1 MSSFYG
7 NIKFNNQTPLVF
19 DKIYPS
25 RWEMEKNCHS
35 DGIFHG
41 RYILISYGDIRYT
54 PYHKIGRI
62 TEAEFNAHKADGT
75 ILYVAATGEGAVDGF
90 ISSNTW
96 YYDNEYYVKTV
107 YALDD
112 TSVFADNKKDDE
124 INYHHE
130 YHNTV
135 WQKIWTSTQD
145 SAEIEEKYIM
155 VSHLNAETPKLTMI
169 VDAPNDS
176 MDINSQTERFPVY
189 FLVPTDEEHLN
200 IAGRITQEDF
210 DINKDQLYVKEKEG
224 DPIKPVGDGKWNI
237 TYEYY
242 TQINDVYRKVVDSNP
257 YVDGMISRNLFEY
270 YMPNL
275 RPKYFNKDD
284 PDYENIP
291 MEQRPQP
298 IKNLYVLD
306 DNNQYKVTAEPWD
319 VNTKY
324 YFRRLRENEGRPHF
338 DPIMSTDLE
347 YLFHMP
353 RNWKFNN
360 ETDFDYN
367 VQGYDPE
374 NIHYDDTENKISLI
388 EHSTPGVFYPV
399 HRKDEP
405 SSAQYK
411 TDPSNP
417 KELIMVTSELPDT
430 KKFRFD
436 LQKLGNAVAQMWDKV
451 YPKMDDDANKR
462 NTFIGNDRDPDN
474 GTDYPRTLAEA
485 VRKLYYWLGI
495 KSDNNF
501 TKGPWVDPTTGE
513 EIDTIFGVLNGAS
526 DLLGTFED
534 DFDINL
540 FIPIAHPYY
549 PDGYGK
555 RIGDVL
561 NEAAGTVYEGL
572 SPEEFDKL
580 HNGGAGPLYVQVGVN
595 QYEHAKVYD
604 KNTQYYRN
612 MNSLLS
618 ILKEWQEAVKEK
630 QGDWIVEIDEDW
642 NENNPSNPR
651 FIHNKPVV
659 LSVDRQ
665 DASEGSINWYWN
677 NYAI

>member
-25 RWEMEKNCHS
+25 RFEMERNCHS

-41 RYILISYGDIRYT
+41 RYILISYGDVRYT

-75 ILYVAATGEGAVDGF
+75 VLYVTATGEGAVDGF
-90 ISSNTW
+90 IISNTW

-112 TSVFADNKKDDE
+112 TSVFARNKRNDE

-155 VSHLNAETPKLTMI
+155 VSHLDAETPKLTMV

-200 IAGRITQEDF
+200 IAGKITQEDF
-210 DINKDQLYVKEKEG
+210 DINKAQLYVKKGNTIE
-224 DPIKPVGDGKWNI
+224 PVGNEAWSIEN
-237 TYEYY
+237 EYY
-242 TQINDVYRKVVDSNP
+242 TQINEVYRKVADSKP
-257 YVDGMISRNLFEY
+257 YVDGMISQNLFEY

-275 RPKYFNKDD
+275 RAVYFNRNA
-284 PDYENIP
+284 PEYGTP
-291 MEQRPQP
+291 MEERPQP

-306 DNNQYKVTAEPWD
+306 NNNQYQVTTEPWN

-360 ETDFDYN
+360 ATDFDYN
-367 VQGYDPE
+367 EEGYNPE
-374 NIHYDDTENKISLI
+374 IIHYDHTENKISLL

-405 SSAQYK
+405 SSAQYR

-417 KELIMVTSELPDT
+417 NELVMVTSELPDT

-451 YPKMDDDANKR
+451 YPKMNNDSSNMER

-474 GTDYPRTLAEA
+474 VTDYPGTLAEA

-540 FIPIAHPYY
+540 FVPIKSPYY
-549 PDGYGK
+549 PDGYNK
-555 RIGDVL
+555 
-561 NEAAGTVYEGL
+561 EGSL
-572 SPEEFDKL
+572 TQEEFKL
-580 HNGGAGPLYVQVGVN
+580 LHEGGAGPLYIKIGEGL
-595 QYEHAKVYD
+595 YEYATEYD
-604 KNTQYYRN
+604 YNTQYYRN
-612 MNSLLS
+612 MNSLMSL
-618 ILKEWQEAVKEK
+618 LAVWNNTVKEN
-630 QGDWIVEIDEDW
+630 QADWVFDEGHREW
-642 NENNPSNPR
+642 NEQNPLSPR
-651 FIHNKPVV
+651 FIRNKPMV
-659 LSVDRQ
+659 LSVDQ
-665 DASEGSINWYWN
+665 ENASEGSVNWYWN